1 MTFFNINFITVFISL
16 LVGYRMLMFIFPIR
30 VLGKFKKIQY
40 VFCFSILLVV
50 IIHIFNLL
58 LLPNILTLLF
68 SILYI
73 VVTSMNLFDTKLRY
87 IIGAISV
94 HFLIVTIYNSFGIF
108 LSKWLVTIRSNNYET
123 TVFFVYMLHG
133 ISFLLLPLIYRLA
146 IPKIGTK
153 FFIKYYMALFLFSVA
168 IMTILLLYS
177 KHSFEYINE
186 ELLPNQLGFFVLGVL
201 TLFLIILCMT
211 YYEKEEEKERIELK
225 REMSQENFNRVRE
238 IYEANAKVYHDLNN
252 HLLVLHNMIEQ
263 EETKKALEY
272 ITNISEPILET
283 YYQKEFTSNSVINL
297 LLNRKIELMIKE
309 NISYEIEIDVPIVLK
324 IADND
329 MVTILA
335 NILDNAIEAC
345 EKIQE
350 GDRMIKLTI
359 KKIKQMMFIK
369 LENTFLEEYQI
380 QGHIWKSSKIK
391 TKHHGWGMKSVVT
404 VVEKY
409 EGIITNKTQ
418 GNMFIVVISLSD
430 NEWMK
435 APSKE

>member
-1 MTFFNINFITVFISL
+1 
-16 LVGYRMLMFIFPIR
+16 
-30 VLGKFKKIQY
+30 
-40 VFCFSILLVV
+40 
-50 IIHIFNLL
+50 
-58 LLPNILTLLF
+58 
-68 SILYI
+68 
-73 VVTSMNLFDTKLRY
+73 
-87 IIGAISV
+87 
-94 HFLIVTIYNSFGIF
+94 
-108 LSKWLVTIRSNNYET
+108 
-123 TVFFVYMLHG
+123 
-133 ISFLLLPLIYRLA
+133 
-146 IPKIGTK
+146 
-153 FFIKYYMALFLFSVA
+153 MALFLFSVA